1 MTTAIAPND
10 SALAFDE
17 GYPAI
22 INMTLV
28 DNRVFTVIH
37 WVRTEAPASIHAPQ
51 KRIAFCGFEINSS
64 TPIQVAMK
72 DESALP
78 PGMSVCAECAL
89 YR

>member
-1 MTTAIAPND
+1 MTTATTPGD

-28 DNRVFTVIH
+28 NNRAFTVIH
-37 WVRTEAPASIHAPQ
+37 WVRTEVPASIYAPQ
-51 KRIAFCGFEINSS
+51 KRIAFCGFEVNSS
-64 TPIQVAMK
+64 TPIHVAIK
-72 DESALP
+72 DESELP
-78 PGMSVCAECAL
+78 AGTSVCAECAL